1 MPTSQVI
8 VPELGW
14 WLWSWSEEGL
24 ELEELQPEPMRSG
37 ASPLVLWWSP
47 PCQRVP
53 LGIEGVGTA
62 ALSKLSLSSKGMAVA
77 AERLLPGEPC
87 VMLGFVTPGGEDV
100 DPGSETRLDYLE
112 LFVQQSFIKV

>member
-14 WLWSWSEEGL
+14 RLRSWSGEGL
-24 ELEELQPEPMRSG
+24 ELGELQPEPMRSG

-62 ALSKLSLSSKGMAVA
+62 ALSKLSLFSKGMAIA

-87 VMLGFVTPGGEDV
+87 VMLGFVSPEERMLIPGQ
-100 DPGSETRLDYLE
+100 R
-112 LFVQQSFIKV
+112 QA

>member
-1 MPTSQVI
+1 MQQDSMPTSQVI

-14 WLWSWSEEGL
+14 RLRSWSEEGL

-53 LGIEGVGTA
+53 LGVEGVGTA
-62 ALSKLSLSSKGMAVA
+62 ALSKLSLFSKGMAVA
-77 AERLLPGEPC
+77 AERLLLASRVLC
-87 VMLGFVTPGGEDV
+87 WD
-100 DPGSETRLDYLE
+100 S
-112 LFVQQSFIKV
+112 